1 MNQAVRAIWTT
12 QSTDVIKT
20 GSWRL
25 ALPAYVNPPAPCH
38 NACPVDGNIAV
49 WIKHVESQAF
59 QDAWLTLVDNNPFP
73 AVTGRIC
80 HRPCED
86 SCNRGQL
93 DAPIAIRCLE
103 RFVGDMALDSGW
115 AFPDTDISKAE
126 TIAVVGGGPAGLA
139 AAFHLRRMGYA
150 VTLFEAQPQLGGVLR
165 YGIPPYRLP
174 KDILDAEI
182 KRILELGID
191 VRTDTR
197 ISSRADFKNLRSE
210 FAAVFIA
217 TGAAVPKRLPQ
228 LDYSQPWV
236 IESAKY
242 LEQSNVGDHPQS
254 GERVVVIGGGSAAMD
269 VARTARRHG
278 KEVTV
283 LCLEAE
289 PEMPAQR
296 DEVLEA
302 KDEGVTL
309 IDGVMLQ
316 FVTDRALKGLE
327 LACIRVNFE
336 AGAERGEFD
345 ITPIPGTEFI
355 VDADTIVPAIGQDPD
370 TTKLQDLLQIEAGL
384 VHVDE
389 QQQTSLAGV
398 FAGGDLVTMQRFV
411 TVAFG
416 FGKQAATEIDRYLR
430 SATEGRDIPSET
442 KGRDIPSQPTV
453 PINVINTH
461 YHPQAA
467 RAKQQ
472 LVSAA
477 ERQTSFDEVELALPG
492 GEALAESQR
501 CFSCG
506 NCTFCDNCFY
516 YCPDMAIN
524 RENGGYSVNDDYCKG
539 CGLCVRE
546 CPTGAIV
553 MRQEI

>member
-1 MNQAVRAIWTT
+1 MNHPVRAIWTT
-12 QSTDVIKT
+12 ESTAGIKT
-20 GSWRL
+20 GSWRM
-25 ALPAYVNPPAPCH
+25 ALPDYVNLPAPCH
-38 NACPVDGNIAV
+38 NACPVDGNIAT
-49 WIKHVESQAF
+49 WIQFV
-59 QDAWLTLVDNNPFP
+59 QDQEYQEAWLTLTDNNPLP
-73 AVTGRIC
+73 AVAGRIC

-86 SCNRGQL
+86 TCNRGQL
-93 DAPIAIRCLE
+93 DEPIAIRCLE
-103 RFVGDMALDSGW
+103 RFVGDMALDNGW
-115 AFPDTDISKAE
+115 AFPEIDVSRAE
-126 TIAVVGGGPAGLA
+126 TVAIVGGGPAGLA

-165 YGIPPYRLP
+165 YGIPAYRLP

-182 KRILELGID
+182 QRILELGID

-197 ISSRADFKNLRSE
+197 VSSLADFENLCSE

-236 IESAKY
+236 IESAQY
-242 LEQSNVGDHPQS
+242 LEQSNTGDQPLC
-254 GERVVVIGGGSAAMD
+254 GERIVVIGGGSAAMD
-269 VARTARRHG
+269 VARAARRHG

-283 LCLEAE
+283 LCLETE
-289 PEMPAQR
+289 PEMPAQK

-302 KDEGVTL
+302 KDEGITL

-316 FVTDRALKGLE
+316 SVTDRSTEGLE
-327 LACIRVNFE
+327 LACIRARFE
-336 AGAERGEFD
+336 VGTERGKFEV
-345 ITPIPGTEFI
+345 TPIPGTEFT

-370 TTKLQDLLQIEAGL
+370 ITKMQELLDVEAGL
-384 VHVDE
+384 VCIDE
-389 QQQTSLAGV
+389 QLETSLAGF

-416 FGKQAATEIDRYLR
+416 FGKQAATEVDRYLR
-430 SATEGRDIPSET
+430 STT
-442 KGRDIPSQPTV
+442 KSRGLTSQPIV
-453 PINVINTH
+453 PIDVINTH
-461 YHPQAA
+461 YHPTTA

-472 LVSAA
+472 LVPVA
-477 ERQTSFDEVELALPG
+477 ERQTCFDEVELALPD
-492 GEALAESQR
+492 GEVIAESQR

-506 NCTFCDNCFY
+506 NCTFCDNCYY
-516 YCPDMAIN
+516 YCPDMAIK
-524 RENGGYSVNDDYCKG
+524 RENGGYSVNGDYCKG